1 MMDGLC
7 LLVPSSRAV
16 LCLVACVCCMCQ
28 MSHVSVACVACVV
41 SVACVRAV
49 LSHVS
54 VCQSARGVE
63 EGERENMKERRR
75 RSERDG
81 LNHMQSHGV

>member
-1 MMDGLC
+1 MGFACCMMDGLC

-28 MSHVSVACVACVV
+28 MWHV

-49 LSHVS
+49 LSLVS